1 MFSKS
6 IKSDKNLKK
15 LLKEGYVVI
24 DNLIS
29 KKECEKIKKITNKIY
44 LKYNKNTKIKNPLEN
59 TIYNLH
65 NKHSIF
71 LKYINYK
78 KTVNLVKNALSVG
91 SYANSDDI
99 IIRQSAM
106 RNPLKGYAQ
115 QLHNDTRVVGCKFPL
130 VIQVVY
136 MIDDF
141 TKNNGATRLVPKS
154 HLLNYYAKNN
164 KVYKN
169 EKIITGKRGSALI
182 FNASMWH
189 GSSKKIN
196 EEDRWGMIYSY
207 SRWFLKSSFNFNLNT
222 PYKIFKKLKKE
233 EKKLMGFNSNPPK
246 DEFSRSSA
254 KSKKSE
260 IPSNYS
266 LPT

>member
-1 MFSKS
+1 M
-6 IKSDKNLKK
+6 
-15 LLKEGYVVI
+15 
-24 DNLIS
+24 
-29 KKECEKIKKITNKIY
+29 
-44 LKYNKNTKIKNPLEN
+44 
-59 TIYNLH
+59 
-65 NKHSIF
+65 
-71 LKYINYK
+71 
-78 KTVNLVKNALSVG
+78 
-91 SYANSDDI
+91 
-99 IIRQSAM
+99 
-106 RNPLKGYAQ
+106 
-115 QLHNDTRVVGCKFPL
+115 
-130 VIQVVY
+130 
-136 MIDDF
+136 
-141 TKNNGATRLVPKS
+141 
-154 HLLNYYAKNN
+154 
-164 KVYKN
+164 
-169 EKIITGKRGSALI
+169 I